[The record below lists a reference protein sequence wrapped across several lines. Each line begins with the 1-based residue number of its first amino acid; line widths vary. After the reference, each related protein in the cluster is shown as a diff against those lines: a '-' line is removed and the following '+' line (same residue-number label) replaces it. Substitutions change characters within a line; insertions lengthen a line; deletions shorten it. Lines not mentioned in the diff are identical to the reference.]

1 MSFSINLEERGTEFI
16 SLDPETVR
24 SLPEKDS
31 DSFEFFD
38 LVYRTLCA
46 VMFNHASSGHPGG
59 SISSGHI
66 VESLIFNQ
74 MDYDIS
80 DPMDRSADIISYAA
94 GHKALGLYA
103 MWALRNEVV
112 RQAHPDLLP
121 EVRQQLRLEDLLG
134 FRKNPITKTP
144 LFLEFGAK
152 PLDGH
157 PTPETP
163 FVWLSTGPS
172 GVGVATTTG
181 LALTLKDMYGGD
193 APKVHIIE
201 GEGGMTP
208 GRVAEAL
215 AAAASS
221 GLDNLYFHVDWN
233 QSSIDSDRVT
243 REKGEPGDYVQWDPC
258 EFLLVH
264 GFNVIYVPDGFD
276 FAQVREAQEKALA
289 LNNGHPTGIVYR
301 TVKGW
306 QYGIEGKKSHGAGH
320 KFYSDEY
327 LQALKP
333 FEDHFGVNFPRFEGE
348 KTPAKVEQ
356 AYYDSLLVIRGVFE
370 SNSALTR
377 QLGDWIAECKQ
388 RHAASPRKI
397 RSGAP
402 DLGKLYEKDA
412 ISPFRRP
419 EKCTYA
425 VGSAQT
431 LRGALAD
438 SLGHVNRLTNGAV
451 LSAAADL
458 YGSTSISAIGAGFG
472 QGFWHPVKN
481 PQSRLFS
488 AGGITEDAL
497 GGICSG
503 ISTMGYEIGVGSSYG
518 AFIAPLNTICA
529 KTHGIGQQ
537 TLRHRAPGELNKT
550 FVIVCGH
557 AGVKTGEDG
566 PTHAEPQAL
575 QVLQENFPGDV
586 MISLTPWDPNELWPL
601 TAESLI
607 QRPAVLAAYV
617 TRPSEVILDRAALGL
632 APPEAAVK
640 GVYKLLAA
648 NGKPDATIVY
658 QGSEVAYAFAS
669 GVLPR
674 LLEKGINLDVYYVA
688 SAELFDRLDEE
699 EKRAIFPYSAASS
712 AMMFSGFTP
721 ATTYRWIMSERGR
734 EYTMYPWKA
743 GSFLGSGP
751 GDVCLEQAGMH
762 AEAQFELIQRFI
774 SAGKPGR
781 PSQTS
786 NTAASRD
793 RRIPVDA

>member
-1 MSFSINLEERGTEFI
+1 MSYSLDLQDRGTEYI
-16 SLDPETVR
+16 ALDPNA
-24 SLPEKDS
+24 SFALPDEDS
-31 DSFEFFD
+31 DSLEFYN
-38 LVYRTLCA
+38 LIYRTLCA
-46 VMFNHASSGHPGG
+46 IMFNHASSGHPGG

-66 VESLIFNQ
+66 VESLVFKQ
-74 MDYDIS
+74 MNYDIS
-80 DPMDRSADIISYAA
+80 NPMDRTADIISYAA

-112 RQAHPDLLP
+112 RQSHPDLLP
-121 EVRQQLRLEDLLG
+121 EVRQQMRLEDLLG

-144 LFLEFGAK
+144 LFTRFGSK

-163 FVWLSTGPS
+163 FIWLSTGPS

-181 LALTLKDMYGGD
+181 LALTLKDMHGEH
-193 APKVHIIE
+193 APAVHIIE

-208 GRVAEAL
+208 GRVAEAMAS
-215 AAAASS
+215 AATS

-233 QSSIDSDRVT
+233 QAAIDSDLVT
-243 REKGEPGDYVQWDPC
+243 RDGSLPGEYVQWDPC
-258 EFLLVH
+258 EFLLLH

-276 FAQVREAQEKALA
+276 FAQVNEAQKKALA
-289 LNNGHPTGIVYR
+289 LNNGKPTGIVYR
-301 TVKGW
+301 TIKGW
-306 QYGIEGKKSHGAGH
+306 KYGIEGKKSHGGGH

-327 LQALKP
+327 LTALQP
-333 FEDHFGVNFPRFEGE
+333 FEQAFGVTFPRFEGE
-348 KTPAKVEQ
+348 KTPERIEQ
-356 AYYDSLLVIRGVFE
+356 AYYDSLMVIRGVFE
-370 SNSALTR
+370 SHPDKTR
-377 QLGDWIAECKQ
+377 HLGDFVVACKQ
-388 RHAASPRKI
+388 RLESSPRPL
-397 RSGAP
+397 RDNAP
-402 DLGKLYEKDA
+402 DLGRLYQDNA
-412 ISPFRRP
+412 ISPFERP
-419 EKCTYA
+419 EICTYEA
-425 VGSAQT
+425 GSAQT
-431 LRGALAD
+431 LRGSLAHG
-438 SLGHVNRLTNGAV
+438 LNHVNKLTNGAI
-451 LSAAADL
+451 LAAAADL
-458 YGSTSISAIGAGFG
+458 YGSTNISSIGSGFDP
-472 QGFWHPVKN
+472 GFWHPTRN
-481 PQSRLFS
+481 PGSRLFS
-488 AGGITEDAL
+488 AGGIAEDAM

-503 ISTMGYEIGVGSSYG
+503 ISTMGYQIGVGSSYG

-537 TLRHRAPGELNKT
+537 TLRHRVPGEPNKT

-601 TAESLI
+601 TAETLL
-607 QRPAVLAAYV
+607 QRPAVMAAYV

-669 GVLPR
+669 GVLPG
-674 LLEKGINLDVYYVA
+674 LQEKGINLDVYYIS
-688 SAELFDRLDEE
+688 SAELFDRLDADEREE
-699 EKRAIFPYSAASS
+699 IFPASVAAS
-712 AMMFSGFTP
+712 AMMFSGFTI

-734 EYTMYPWKA
+734 RFSMYPWKH
-743 GSFLGSGP
+743 GSFLGSGQ

-762 AEAQFELIQRFI
+762 PEAQLETIEKFI
-774 SAGKPGR
+774 SGK
-781 PSQTS
+781 
-786 NTAASRD
+786 
-793 RRIPVDA
+793 

>member
-1 MSFSINLEERGTEFI
+1 MSFSLNLKDRGTEFI
-16 SLDPETVR
+16 SLDPKAVLKLPVDDGD
-24 SLPEKDS
+24 SL
-31 DSFEFFD
+31 EFYD
-38 LVYRTLCA
+38 LIYRTLCA

-59 SISSGHI
+59 SISSGRF

-74 MDYDIS
+74 MNYDFS
-80 DPMDRSADIISYAA
+80 NPMDRTADIISYAA

-103 MWALRNEVV
+103 MWALRNEIVC
-112 RQAHPDLLP
+112 QSHPELVP

-144 LFLEFGAK
+144 LFLEFGVK

-172 GVGVATTTG
+172 GVGVATSTG
-181 LALTLKDMYGGD
+181 LALTLKDMHGED

-221 GLDNLYFHVDWN
+221 GLDNLFFHVDWN
-233 QSSIDSDRVT
+233 QSAIDSDRVT
-243 REKGEPGDYVQWDPC
+243 REGDQAGDYVQWDPC
-258 EFLLVH
+258 DFLLVH

-276 FAQVREAQEKALA
+276 FAQIRDAQKKALA
-289 LNNGHPTGIVYR
+289 LKNGRPTGIVYR

-306 QYGIEGKKSHGAGH
+306 KYGIEGKKSHGGGH

-333 FEDHFGVNFPRFEGE
+333 FEDVFGVTFPRFKGE
-348 KTPAKVEQ
+348 KTAENVEQ
-356 AYYDSLLVIRGVFE
+356 AFYDSLMTIREVFE
-370 SNSALTR
+370 SNEELTSH
-377 QLGDWIAECKQ
+377 LGDWIAQSKQ
-388 RHAASPRKI
+388 RHAASPRKL
-397 RSGAP
+397 RSNAP
-402 DLGKLYEKDA
+402 DINKLYEANA
-412 ISPFRRP
+412 ISPNVRP
-419 EKCTYA
+419 ESCSYEP
-425 VGSAQT
+425 GSAQT
-431 LRGALAD
+431 LRGALSD
-438 SLGHVNRLTNGAV
+438 GLGYVNQLTNGAV
-451 LSAAADL
+451 FAAAADL
-458 YGSTSISAIGAGFG
+458 YGSTNISSIGKGFG
-472 QGFWHPVKN
+472 SGFWHPVNN
-481 PQSRLFS
+481 PESRLFS
-488 AGGITEDAL
+488 AGGITEDAM

-503 ISTMGYEIGVGSSYG
+503 ISSMGYQMGVGSSYG

-537 TLRHRAPGELNKT
+537 TLRHRAPDELNKT

-586 MISLTPWDPNELWPL
+586 MISLTPWDPNDLWPL
-601 TAESLI
+601 TAESLL

-617 TRPSEVILDRAALGL
+617 TRPSEVMLDRQALGL
-632 APPEAAVK
+632 APAEASVK
-640 GVYKLLAA
+640 GVYKLLEA
-648 NGKPDATIVY
+648 NGKADATIVY
-658 QGSEVAYAFAS
+658 QGSEVAYAFAA

-674 LLEKGINLDVYYVA
+674 LKEKGINLDVYYVA
-688 SAELFDRLDEE
+688 SAELFDRLDEQ
-699 EKRAIFPYSAASS
+699 EKREIYSYSSASS
-712 AMMFSGFTP
+712 AMMFTGFTV

-734 EYTMYPWKA
+734 AFTMYPWKS
-743 GSFLGSGP
+743 GNFLGSGQ

-762 AEAQFELIQRFI
+762 AEAQLETIQRFI
-774 SAGKPGR
+774 SGK
-781 PSQTS
+781 
-786 NTAASRD
+786 
-793 RRIPVDA
+793 

>member
-1 MSFSINLEERGTEFI
+1 MSFSLNLNERGTEFI
-16 SLDPETVR
+16 SLDPNASY
-24 SLPEKDS
+24 SLPAQDG
-31 DSFEFFD
+31 DSFEFYD
-38 LVYRTLCA
+38 LIYRTLCA

-59 SISSGHI
+59 SISSGRI
-66 VESLIFNQ
+66 VESLVFNQ
-74 MDYDIS
+74 MDYDFFN
-80 DPMDRSADIISYAA
+80 PMDRTADIVSYAA

-112 RQAHPDLLP
+112 RQTHSELLP

-144 LFLEFGAK
+144 LFLEFGVK

-172 GVGVATTTG
+172 GVGVATSVG
-181 LALTLKDMYGGD
+181 LALTLKDMHGED

-215 AAAASS
+215 ASAASS

-233 QSSIDSDRVT
+233 QSAIDSDQVT
-243 REKGEPGDYVQWDPC
+243 REGDKAGDYVQWDPC

-276 FAQVREAQEKALA
+276 FAQIREAQKQALA
-289 LNNGHPTGIVYR
+289 LNNGKPTGIVYR

-306 QYGIEGKKSHGAGH
+306 KYGIEGKKSHGGGH

-333 FEDHFGVNFPRFEGE
+333 FEDVFGVSFPRFEGE
-348 KTPAKVEQ
+348 KTAENVER
-356 AYYDSLLVIRGVFE
+356 AFYDSLMTIREVFE
-370 SNSALTR
+370 SNQELT
-377 QLGDWIAECKQ
+377 QHLGDWIAQSKQ
-388 RHAASPRKI
+388 RLEATPRTL
-397 RSGAP
+397 RSNAP
-402 DLGKLYEKDA
+402 ELGKLYEEGA
-412 ISPFRRP
+412 ISPLIRP
-419 EKCTYA
+419 ESCTYE
-425 VGSAQT
+425 VGSSQT
-431 LRGALAD
+431 LRGAL
-438 SLGHVNRLTNGAV
+438 SQGLNHVNRLTNGAV
-451 LSAAADL
+451 LAAAADL
-458 YGSTSISAIGAGFG
+458 YGSTNISGIGGGFG
-472 QGFWHPVKN
+472 SGFWHPVNN
-481 PQSRLFS
+481 PESRLFS
-488 AGGITEDAL
+488 AGGIAEDAM
-497 GGICSG
+497 GGMCSG
-503 ISTMGYEIGVGSSYG
+503 ISTLGYQMGVGSSYG

-537 TLRHRAPGELNKT
+537 TLRHRVPGEPNKT

-586 MISLTPWDPNELWPL
+586 MISLTPWDPAELWPL

-607 QRPAVLAAYV
+607 QRPAVIAAYV
-617 TRPSEVILDRAALGL
+617 TRPSEVMLDRQALGL
-632 APPEAAVK
+632 APAEASVK
-640 GVYKLLAA
+640 GVYKLLSA

-658 QGSEVAYAFAS
+658 QGSEVAYAFAT

-674 LLEKGINLDVYYVA
+674 LKEKGINLDVYYVA
-688 SAELFDRLDEE
+688 SAELFGRLDEQE
-699 EKRAIFPYSAASS
+699 RMDIYPESSATS
-712 AMMFSGFTP
+712 AMMFSGFTA

-734 EYTMYPWKA
+734 EFSLYPWKS
-743 GSFLGSGP
+743 GNFLGSGQ

-762 AEAQFELIQRFI
+762 AEAQLATIEKFI
-774 SAGKPGR
+774 AGK
-781 PSQTS
+781 
-786 NTAASRD
+786 
-793 RRIPVDA
+793 